1 MNTHVTLKENQ
12 EFEIEVQDSY
22 SDHIFTVEGYA
33 EIEATGVT
41 FCVIST
47 TTDVYGEDL
56 DNFVT
61 KEWVISVLESN
72 DEVKDRMEAL
82 QPREEGYTESVSI
95 IGNRM

>member
-1 MNTHVTLKENQ
+1 MNTHVTLKENN
-12 EFEIEVQDSY
+12 EFEIDAFSSEYEVL
-22 SDHIFTVEGYA
+22 FTVEGYA

-72 DEVKDRMEAL
+72 DKVKDRMEAL
-82 QPREEGYTESVSI
+82 QPREGGYTESVSSI
-95 IGNRM
+95 SNRM